1 MSENTIKLQN
11 TCNYCGAL
19 ILELERLPEG
29 QENEPFACPI
39 CGENLGVG
47 FKITKAQEPEAD
59 NE

>member
-1 MSENTIKLQN
+1 MSENDIKLQD
-11 TCNYCGAL
+11 TCIHCGAL

-29 QENEPFACPI
+29 QENEPFTCPI
-39 CGENLGVG
+39 CGKSLGVG